1 MRVSI
6 THDQESHKEH
16 SSVANHRST
25 EIAAA
30 IEKSAAI
37 WVLRLE
43 GSASAELRKD
53 FQKWLDE
60 EPRHKSAFVRLR
72 LAWYKSE
79 KFRLLRPADGSVD
92 EDLITKR

>member
-1 MRVSI
+1 
-6 THDQESHKEH
+6 
-16 SSVANHRST
+16 VANHRST

-30 IEKSAAI
+30 INEAAAI
-37 WVLRLE
+37 WVVRLE
-43 GSASAELRKD
+43 GSVSPELRKD

-60 EPRHKSAFVRLR
+60 EPRHGSAFIRLR

-92 EDLITKR
+92 EDLITRL